1 MKTSVQIDLN
11 EEVTIVLTGIYSS
24 KEEDVNRQSLF
35 EIATIRLVHGTLDE
49 YTDYLND
56 FMNSNKSKR
65 EDFYTH
71 FEELAIQN
79 IENN

>member
-11 EEVTIVLTGIYSS
+11 EEVTIVLIGIYNKAEEEVGLSS
-24 KEEDVNRQSLF
+24 YF
-35 EIATIRLVHGTLDE
+35 EIGSIRLAHGTLDE

-79 IENN
+79 IENK